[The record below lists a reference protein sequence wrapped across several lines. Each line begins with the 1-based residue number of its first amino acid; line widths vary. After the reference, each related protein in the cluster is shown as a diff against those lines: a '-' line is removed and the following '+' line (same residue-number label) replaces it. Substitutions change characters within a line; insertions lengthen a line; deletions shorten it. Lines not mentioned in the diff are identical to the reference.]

1 MKKEEVGK
9 IVREGYA
16 RIAKERSRAPVAT
29 KSC

>member
-1 MKKEEVGK
+1 MKKEEVKK

-16 RIAKERSRAPVAT
+16 QIARERGNAPVAT